1 MTIDNNSRDE
11 KIQHNTNRD
20 AAKVSTLSSV

>member
-20 AAKVSTLSSV
+20 AAKVSALSSG